1 MTAQHSDFTVATPVG
16 APLDPN
22 GTQSIKFNINNG
34 KDVAESTITMKCYTA
49 EEVKTGLKTTTP
61 GKSEII
67 TIEITK
73 KEGNDS
79 DPDDKDFIFQTSNKK
94 IEETIKLEKDT
105 AKINLELAVN
115 QAIYSSCSTEKV
127 NDTN

>member
-1 MTAQHSDFTVATPVG
+1 LGLTG
-16 APLDPN
+16 
-22 GTQSIKFNINNG
+22 GEEIKFHITNSN
-34 KDVAESTITMKCYTA
+34 DTADTTVTMKCYTKEQVDA
-49 EEVKTGLKTTTP
+49 GLKTSTN
-61 GKSEII
+61 GVQKSIKVK
-67 TIEITK
+67 ITK
-73 KEGNDS
+73 EGTGGQGS
-79 DPDDKDFIFQTSNKK
+79 DDKDFIFQTSNKK